1 MPFRIIEDRQT
12 GRHFNRFPAPVPL
25 FIDNPC
31 PSHHFPTFPP
41 EVKHRNMLDMISD
54 PTVTDRPD
62 WAPDSAISW
71 LLTEGRFNDSVRG
84 AFDSFMQR
92 LSEDGA
98 PIGRSALI
106 IATLHPLI
114 RGWGLRWTRRNGT
127 GLEASFYHATQNTPA
142 YLLSPI
148 HHVFQESVYIRRR
161 LNTPDARFDYPV
173 LQEMKD
179 QGYTDY
185 LASPLIFSDGAVSVL
200 TFCTE
205 KPEGWTDNDL
215 LQIDRLSAALA
226 PVIEAISA
234 RRTAQ
239 ILMETYIGKRSGR
252 KVLDGHIRR
261 GDGETINAVV
271 WFNDLRDSTAL
282 SEELPMNRMLALLN
296 TYFEISALAIQNN
309 GGEVLRFVGDAMLG
323 IFPVSDDTGGET
335 AAAER
340 ALRAAFQTRDNM
352 TEANAE
358 RRRNT
363 EPPINFGIGL
373 HIGEVMYG
381 NVGAPA
387 RLDFSVIGP
396 AANRAAR
403 VESLTRELGIPLL
416 TSSAFAA
423 ISPLEM
429 ASAGLHRFKGIAD
442 MQEVFTLPEF
452 LPHSK

>member
-1 MPFRIIEDRQT
+1 MP
-12 GRHFNRFPAPVPL
+12 
-25 FIDNPC
+25 
-31 PSHHFPTFPP
+31 
-41 EVKHRNMLDMISD
+41 DMISD
-54 PTVTDRPD
+54 PTAIEQPD
-62 WAPDSAISW
+62 WSPDPAISW

-84 AFDSFMQR
+84 AFDSYMER
-92 LSEDGA
+92 LSADGA
-98 PIGRSALI
+98 PISRSALI
-106 IATLHPLI
+106 VSTLHPLV
-114 RGWGLRWTRRNGT
+114 RGWGLRWTRQGGT
-127 GLEASFYHATQNTPA
+127 GLEASFYHATRNAPA
-142 YLLSPI
+142 YLVSPI
-148 HHVFQESVYIRRR
+148 HHIHEKAERIRRR
-161 LNTPDARFDYPV
+161 LNIPEAQLDYPV
-173 LQEMKD
+173 LQDMKD

-185 LASPLIFSDGAVSVL
+185 IADPLVFSDGTVSVL

-205 KPEGWTDNDL
+205 KPEGWTDGDL
-215 LQIDRLSAALA
+215 ALIDRLSATLA

-234 RRTAQ
+234 RRTAL

-282 SEELPMNRMLALLN
+282 SEELPMNRMLALMN

-323 IFPVSDDTGGET
+323 IFPVSEETGGET

-340 ALRAAFQTRDNM
+340 ALRAAFLARDNIS
-352 TEANAE
+352 EANAE
-358 RRRNT
+358 RRRNQ
-363 EPPINFGIGL
+363 EPAINFGIGL

-403 VESLTRELGIPLL
+403 VESLTKE
-416 TSSAFAA
+416 
-423 ISPLEM
+423 
-429 ASAGLHRFKGIAD
+429 
-442 MQEVFTLPEF
+442 
-452 LPHSK
+452 